1 MIHRSFQRDLELYGP
16 GAAGSGATP
25 LEPSFRYCRQLA
37 RRHYENF
44 TVGGLVVPPQVRQH
58 VANLYAY
65 CRWADDLADETA
77 AGESLNLLDWWES
90 ELDACYAGSA
100 WHPVFTA
107 LGETIRRFEIPREPF
122 ADLLVAFR
130 QDQRQARYE
139 TFEQLLDYCRYSA
152 NPVGRLV
159 LYLAECHEPERA
171 RLADS
176 VCTGLQLANFCQD
189 VSRDWKKGRLY
200 LPLED
205 CRAFGVDEP
214 VLAAGRSDQSVRQLV
229 AFQADR
235 AERSL
240 REGSPLVGLMPRDWR
255 LAVALFVHGG
265 LAILEEIRR
274 QNYNVLERR
283 PVVGRLE
290 KLRLILGCWWR
301 LRRGRWEEAK

>member
-1 MIHRSFQRDLELYGP
+1 M
-16 GAAGSGATP
+16 
-25 LEPSFRYCRQLA
+25 
-37 RRHYENF
+37 
-44 TVGGLVVPPQVRQH
+44 VPPQARQH
-58 VANLYAY
+58 VANVYAY

-77 AGESLNLLDWWES
+77 AGEGLDLLDWWES
-90 ELDACYAGSA
+90 ELAACYAGSA

-139 TFEQLLDYCRYSA
+139 TFEQLLGYCRHSA

-159 LYLAECHEPERA
+159 LYLAECHEPRCA

-214 VLAAGRSDQSVRQLV
+214 VLAAGRCSESLRQLV

-240 REGSPLVGLMPRDWR
+240 REGLPLVALVPRDWR

-265 LAILEEIRR
+265 LAILKQIRR
-274 QNYNVLERR
+274 CNYNVLQRR
-283 PVVGRLE
+283 PVVGRRE

-301 LRRGRWEEAK
+301 LRLGRWKEAK

>member
-1 MIHRSFQRDLELYGP
+1 MN
-16 GAAGSGATP
+16 
-25 LEPSFRYCRQLA
+25 
-37 RRHYENF
+37 RR
-44 TVGGLVVPPQVRQH
+44 
-58 VANLYAY
+58 
-65 CRWADDLADETA
+65 
-77 AGESLNLLDWWES
+77 
-90 ELDACYAGSA
+90 A
-100 WHPVFTA
+100 WHPVFN
-107 LGETIRRFEIPREPF
+107 GPRRDDPAVLKSPASPSPTCSWRS
-122 ADLLVAFR
+122 
-130 QDQRQARYE
+130 AR
-139 TFEQLLDYCRYSA
+139 TNDRRATRPSSNSWNYCRHSA

-240 REGSPLVGLMPRDWR
+240 REGLPLVGLMPRDWR

-274 QNYNVLERR
+274 QNYNVLEHR

-290 KLRLILGCWWR
+290 KLRLILECWWR
-301 LRRGRWEEAK
+301 LRRGRREEAK